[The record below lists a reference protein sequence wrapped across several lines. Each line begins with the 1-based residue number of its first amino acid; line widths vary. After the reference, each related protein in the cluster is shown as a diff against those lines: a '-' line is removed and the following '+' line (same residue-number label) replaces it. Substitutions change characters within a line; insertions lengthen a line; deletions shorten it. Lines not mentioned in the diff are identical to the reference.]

1 MYQTYR
7 AYREQISVLCSRWEH
22 CPQKCIELIL
32 ELSRS
37 IFSSNRTLDI
47 PTRSIGKLAQGRR
60 QDFLSHLGQKYPPQL
75 KINLRGLESI
85 VVYFCLNVLFYR
97 KKSLTYVLDLS
108 RVQRAD
114 FSFMFSVGTLSIE
127 VYRIDFRA
135 VTFDFLQ

>member
-22 CPQKCIELIL
+22 CPQKCVELIL

-37 IFSSNRTLDI
+37 IQASNRTLDI

-85 VVYFCLNVLFYR
+85 VVSQQNKLTVKVLGCKELSYRENTSNNLVR
-97 KKSLTYVLDLS
+97 KKKNRDLLCSSLK
-108 RVQRAD
+108 
-114 FSFMFSVGTLSIE
+114 TL
-127 VYRIDFRA
+127 
-135 VTFDFLQ
+135 FLQRGL